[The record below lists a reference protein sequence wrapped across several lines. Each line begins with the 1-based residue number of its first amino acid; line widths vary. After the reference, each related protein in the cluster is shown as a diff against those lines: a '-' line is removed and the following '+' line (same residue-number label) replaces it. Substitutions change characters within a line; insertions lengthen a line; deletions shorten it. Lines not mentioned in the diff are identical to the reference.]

1 MDCSLSGS
9 AIHGIFQAR
18 VLEWVAIAFS
28 GIYLYLEILLCVYTH
43 TCPIAHTCDGD
54 GVKDGGMC
62 QPPAPAPALG
72 SGAHVALAVGPP
84 ILMGTV
90 RSKPHMGLAQ
100 DPSFSP
106 RCSEFDEKVWPP

>member
-1 MDCSLSGS
+1 MDYSLSGS
-9 AIHGIFQAR
+9 SIHGIFQAR

-28 GIYLYLEILLCVYTH
+28 GIYLYLETLLCVYTH

-62 QPPAPAPALG
+62 QPPAPAPTLG

-90 RSKPHMGLAQ
+90 RSKPHTGLAQ

-106 RCSEFDEKVWPP
+106 WCSEFDEKVRPP